1 MFGVFRRA
9 IAISSSSNDTS
20 FKCLSA
26 TLTHY
31 DPRTKKATYVW
42 HLKARGE
49 KPARNITFDI
59 EGGEI
64 PDQVTYFVDNDR
76 TRPHTAYYNYT
87 DYRNCMVMIVP
98 YSNHDHCLLW
108 VTRSVVSNVPQHC
121 LDNYEETCEVRI
133 PQYENDLCG
142 DDP

>member
-49 KPARNITFDI
+49 KPAIKGVLCSDL
-59 EGGEI
+59 
-64 PDQVTYFVDNDR
+64 Q
-76 TRPHTAYYNYT
+76 A
-87 DYRNCMVMIVP
+87 
-98 YSNHDHCLLW
+98 
-108 VTRSVVSNVPQHC
+108 VSKA
-121 LDNYEETCEVRI
+121 
-133 PQYENDLCG
+133 
-142 DDP
+142 